1 MVVSLTVKF
10 WHILIKF
17 KHYVWNCMI
26 EGLAVEFPIN
36 ISTLIDNGAQ
46 MVLIQ
51 PELVAKLKLCI
62 FQLCKPEIVNVA
74 ISTTTKK
81 ITLSSYVK
89 ISHTIFAVIAPG
101 LCMPII
107 FGLPFLEINSIVCDH
122 KEWACIDKKTNYN
135 LTIYYTLSPENLNQ
149 NTVYHWKTRWK

>member
-36 ISTLIDNGAQ
+36 ISTLIDNGAH

-107 FGLPFLEINSIVCDH
+107 FGLSFLEINSIVCDH
-122 KEWACIDKKTNYN
+122 E
-135 LTIYYTLSPENLNQ
+135 E
-149 NTVYHWKTRWK
+149 